1 MLSYRTILKPNPDLK
16 PRWNE
21 LRAQSKVLVDLDCLE
36 TIQHFKY
43 PPWNRNAPYTINIS
57 SMSKEEAAMAHRSNQ
72 DQHSDSTKSIYTG
85 ASAIPNG
92 NSTGMGVGLVAIDS
106 LDHQIHQSQ
115 SNLGTSQLV
124 YNGELEAIAQAVEHA
139 SSMAQPGQIFQ
150 IYSDNPSAIHRLA
163 NFSDQPGQEYQIRAI
178 LAAELAI
185 NKGAVIS
192 INWVPGHTDIPGNEL
207 ADSLAKEATKLV
219 PASNNTSYAHLRSM
233 IKEIKLKEWQSVL
246 DKYES
251 LPSQNQLHTRNCSHG
266 NSSRKSNFPRA
277 QNDKLPVLSIN
288 SNWVMAS

>member
-1 MLSYRTILKPNPDLK
+1 
-16 PRWNE
+16 
-21 LRAQSKVLVDLDCLE
+21 LVDLNSLE

-43 PPWNRNAPYTINIS
+43 PSLNRNAPYTINIS

-72 DQHSDSTKSIYTG
+72 DQYSHSTISIYTD

-92 NSTGMGVGLVAIDS
+92 NSTGIGVGLVAIDS

-150 IYSDNPSAIHRLA
+150 IYSDNQSAIHRLA

-185 NKGAVIS
+185 SKGAAIS

-219 PASNNTSYAHLRSM
+219 PASKTPA
-233 IKEIKLKEWQSVL
+233 
-246 DKYES
+246 
-251 LPSQNQLHTRNCSHG
+251 
-266 NSSRKSNFPRA
+266 
-277 QNDKLPVLSIN
+277 
-288 SNWVMAS
+288 MAI

>member
-1 MLSYRTILKPNPDLK
+1 M
-16 PRWNE
+16 
-21 LRAQSKVLVDLDCLE
+21 
-36 TIQHFKY
+36 
-43 PPWNRNAPYTINIS
+43 
-57 SMSKEEAAMAHRSNQ
+57 
-72 DQHSDSTKSIYTG
+72 
-85 ASAIPNG
+85 
-92 NSTGMGVGLVAIDS
+92 AIDS

-124 YNGELEAIAQAVEHA
+124 YNGELEAIVQAVEHA

-150 IYSDNPSAIHRLA
+150 IYADNQSAIHRLA
-163 NFSDQPGQEYQIRAI
+163 NFSDQPGQECQIRARP
-178 LAAELAI
+178 AAELAI

-233 IKEIKLKEWQSVL
+233 IKEIKLKKWQSVL

-251 LPSQNQLHTRNCSHG
+251 LPSQNPATYKKLFPWKLKSKIQLPPGTNRQVAS
-266 NSSRKSNFPRA
+266 A
-277 QNDKLPVLSIN
+277 LIN